1 MASCLNITYF
11 LLLKNI
17 YVRSNNDNCMIL
29 VFILVFIV
37 TSIGSVINY
46 NYLFDYLNSDI
57 CVIVGLVLM

>member
-1 MASCLNITYF
+1 
-11 LLLKNI
+11 
-17 YVRSNNDNCMIL
+17 MIL